1 MDKINLFQKELNS
14 LKKQKNKKG
23 QPGQIVKYIVDNG
36 TYDVY
41 NPIHN
46 GDKLIFVIKK

>member
-1 MDKINLFQKELNS
+1 MFEKELNS
-14 LKKQKNKKG
+14 TKKQKNKKRKL
-23 QPGQIVKYIVDNG
+23 GQIVKYIVDNG